1 MKNQVFMID
10 LKIDWF
16 KYNSSRIKEL
26 EEEKLGLRHD
36 RIVNKMKSLPYE

>member
-16 KYNSSRIKEL
+16 KYNSSRIKGL
-26 EEEKLGLRHD
+26 EKEKIGRRHD
-36 RIVNKMKSLPYE
+36 RIINKMKSLSYE